1 MLCSAVSRSSV
12 CLWTLIL
19 FQPSCWRLAAVLG
32 VAVLLYDPTSATLWP
47 HVWGVHGWFH
57 ACKVQII
64 ATSLLMLSR
73 RVFWVIGYIC
83 AHCSRGGLFR
93 CSYAELHHAEMFLE
107 RAAVAQERRSSVS
120 GLILGC
126 SSLCASL
133 PFRARYQAPVALR
146 CIHCSMNMCE
156 CWVNEACC
164 MKRFECSSRI
174 TKRSIRTSLSSSLHP
189 CQTSQYSVSN
199 CAAMNSNI

>member
-1 MLCSAVSRSSV
+1 MMKRCEEKLSTNYVMIQQFAEPASAAITWSNQPPHGRRCSAAPFHAAL
-12 CLWTLIL
+12 CGYGLWFFFSHPVGDWLL
-19 FQPSCWRLAAVLG
+19 LG

-57 ACKVQII
+57 VCKVQII

-107 RAAVAQERRSSVS
+107 RAAVAQERRSSVG
-120 GLILGC
+120 GLLLGC

-146 CIHCSMNMCE
+146 CVHCSMNMCE
-156 CWVNEACC
+156 WGLLYEALWVL
-164 MKRFECSSRI
+164 K
-174 TKRSIRTSLSSSLHP
+174 
-189 CQTSQYSVSN
+189 
-199 CAAMNSNI
+199 